1 MTTTELWFRKVSEV
15 VGELS
20 LSVRGNN
27 VLERKG
33 RKSLFG
39 GKMGELDG
47 ELDREGKEKG
57 GKRKKSCFELVMVGL
72 VLKSMNRKQKQ

>member
-1 MTTTELWFRKVSEV
+1 MSEV

-27 VLERKG
+27 VFERRG
-33 RKSLFG
+33 RESLFG

-47 ELDREGKEKG
+47 ELVGELYRKGKEKG
-57 GKRKKSCFELVMVGL
+57 EREKRVDLS
-72 VLKSMNRKQKQ
+72 

>member
-27 VLERKG
+27 VFERRG
-33 RKSLFG
+33 RESLFG
-39 GKMGELDG
+39 ME
-47 ELDREGKEKG
+47 
-57 GKRKKSCFELVMVGL
+57 M
-72 VLKSMNRKQKQ
+72 